1 MALYFIF
8 ITVMKD
14 CPRLETFFFFKFSC
28 KIMNYW
34 PRPPLK
40 AIFLVQLG
48 TFFNLSE
55 RKEMSVNIAEV
66 FQQGSAFQRNIC

>member
-1 MALYFIF
+1 
-8 ITVMKD
+8 
-14 CPRLETFFFFKFSC
+14 
-28 KIMNYW
+28 MNYW
-34 PRPPLK
+34 PRPPSLK

-66 FQQGSAFQRNIC
+66 FQQGIKSFSKKHMLNWMNS